1 MVTYAAILSGP
12 AQSVDANARPQTFPV
27 IEPEDEESVF
37 NYLDTASSRAEIAVV
52 TRKLELKKL
61 AIVGAGGTGSYVL
74 DFVAKTPV
82 KEIHLFDGDKFL
94 QHKTFRSPGA
104 PSVDELREIPSK
116 VAYLRNR
123 YSKMHRGIISHELFI
138 DSSNVE
144 LLREMEFVFLC
155 MDKGAAKKLIVEKL
169 EEWGLPFVDVGM
181 GVEVTND
188 ALGGILRV
196 TISTPQEARA
206 RPAKR

>member
-12 AQSVDANARPQTFPV
+12 AQSIDANARPQTFPV

-61 AIVGAGGTGSYVL
+61 AIVGAEERDLMFWISWPRP
-74 DFVAKTPV
+74 PV

-94 QHKTFRSPGA
+94 QHNAFRSPGA

-123 YSKMHRGIISHELFI
+123 YSKMHRGIISHQLFI
-138 DSSNVE
+138 DCSNVE

-155 MDKGAAKKLIVEKL
+155 MDKGAAKKLIVETL

-181 GVEVTND
+181 GVEMTKD

-196 TISTPQEARA
+196 TTSTPQEARA